1 MLNLSKEQTLIMIR
15 NCKSLEAT
23 PRALIDHLRNL
34 NAAERREKIRVNDPR
49 LFAVI
54 NQYDQFMVSFQSR
67 IYENITARGQKG
79 GIFYMG

>member
-1 MLNLSKEQTLIMIR
+1 MLNLSKEQTLRMIR
-15 NCKSLEAT
+15 RCSSLQST
-23 PRALIDHLRNL
+23 PKALIDHLIYL
-34 NAAERREKIRVNDPR
+34 KKAERRERIRVNDPR

>member
-1 MLNLSKEQTLIMIR
+1 MLNLSKQQTLKMIR
-15 NCKSLEAT
+15 SCKSLEAT
-23 PRALIDHLRNL
+23 PRVLIDHLRNL

-67 IYENITARGQKG
+67 IYENIKARGQKG
-79 GIFYMG
+79 GIFYLG